1 VARIE
6 GPGTGQLDTRR
17 AIPAACVTTRLLN
30 QRTQIAEL
38 RSSSVFCKP
47 RHDIYPGEPRC
58 GQDADDSKHKD
69 FAINPWPLSTSTV
82 LPILWA
88 LCHIMGVPRIA

>member
-1 VARIE
+1 
-6 GPGTGQLDTRR
+6 
-17 AIPAACVTTRLLN
+17 N

-47 RHDIYPGEPRC
+47 RHDIYPGEQRC
-58 GQDADDSKHKD
+58 GQDADDWKHKG
-69 FAINPWPLSTSTV
+69 FAVNPWPLSASTV

-88 LCHIMGVPRIA
+88 LCL